1 MTTHEELKKIIEKQE
16 TEFVEL
22 KPKSY
27 LNKDDEFIKQAIS
40 FTNKKGGKY
49 IIGVNDDGTID
60 GFPTTI
66 NWDQKINKFNSVAH
80 DRCSPPIDFIHEVVD
95 CKNEGEVLILHI
107 NKRGDMPHASVKKD
121 TNGNIKDRLY
131 YIRKTNGNRL
141 VTDTE
146 LNWLFKHQDDPD
158 FFSEIPFCILYD
170 RESGGV
176 PDFIDYGFISYTP
189 WDEMQKL
196 LQSLTEE
203 QRCNLVKDAY
213 NSIELIGLLLP
224 YLVLNYLSLT
234 YMYTWTMKKGVS
246 FGSGQRHRTGEK
258 DANNLGQ
265 SKITIKDVPMPPDG
279 GLLTS
284 LMPDFRTK
292 FLEKWF
298 FGLSLPPDTSLEI
311 SSIDST
317 YESMLSMTNS
327 EFFRI
332 NIKLSPLAGSGSLP
346 SGFPLRSIISEN
358 ERGRYWTS
366 TFNMVFDAHFEFP
379 EYDFPNFDRFYE
391 WAKQMN
397 NFLIDDFDW
406 NMYLKKLP
414 EQNIFSIDMNVKEIL
429 RRM

>member
-1 MTTHEELKKIIEKQE
+1 MTTHEELKKIIGKHE

-27 LNKDDEFIKQAIS
+27 LNKNEEFIKQAIS

-66 NWDQKINKFNSVAH
+66 NWDQKISKFNSAAH
-80 DRCSPPIDFIHEVVD
+80 DKCSPPIDFIHEVVD
-95 CKNEGEVLILHI
+95 CKNDGEVLILHTD
-107 NKRGDMPHASVKKD
+107 KRRDMPHAIVKKD
-121 TNGNIKDRLY
+121 TNGNIKKRTY

-146 LNWLFKHQDDPD
+146 LNWLFKHQDDPN

-170 RESGGV
+170 LESGGV
-176 PDFIDYGFISYTP
+176 SDFIDYGFIRYTP
-189 WDEMQKL
+189 WTEMQNL

-203 QRCNLVKDAY
+203 QRCKLVQDAS
-213 NSIELIGLLLP
+213 NRFELLELLP
-224 YLVLNYLSLT
+224 YLVLNYLSRT
-234 YMYTWTMKKGVS
+234 YMHTWTMKKSVSLGGGV
-246 FGSGQRHRTGEK
+246 RTTRG
-258 DANNLGQ
+258 ANNKLGQ
-265 SKITIKDVPMPPDG
+265 SKITINDVPMPPDG
-279 GLLTS
+279 SLLTS
-284 LMPDFRTK
+284 LMPEFRNK
-292 FLEKWF
+292 FLEECF

-327 EFFRI
+327 GFFRI
-332 NIKLSPLAGSGSLP
+332 DIKFRPIYGFRSLP
-346 SGFPLRSIISEN
+346 HGFPLNPIRK
-358 ERGRYWTS
+358 RYWTS
-366 TFNMVFDAHFEFP
+366 TFNMVFDAHFKFS

-397 NFLIDDFDW
+397 NLLIDDFDW

-429 RRM
+429 RRMKYK